1 MTADS
6 RRKLTMLAGLV
17 AVLAAVLAWQMRGP
31 ALITTAAP
39 PASRTPDATAAS
51 SSQAMPPS
59 DAGLRLERLEARR
72 GEVAM
77 GGRDPFRFVE
87 RPVARPVRVET
98 VAPSAPA
105 TPVRTGP
112 PPPPPIPLKFIGV
125 LNAASLGGQVAIL
138 SDARGNV
145 FHGRAGDLVEGRYRV
160 VSIGEESA
168 ELSYADG
175 RGRQTIRLSGQ

>member
-1 MTADS
+1 
-6 RRKLTMLAGLV
+6 
-17 AVLAAVLAWQMRGP
+17 
-31 ALITTAAP
+31 
-39 PASRTPDATAAS
+39 
-51 SSQAMPPS
+51 
-59 DAGLRLERLEARR
+59 
-72 GEVAM
+72 
-77 GGRDPFRFVE
+77 
-87 RPVARPVRVET
+87 
-98 VAPSAPA
+98 
-105 TPVRTGP
+105 
-112 PPPPPIPLKFIGV
+112 LKFIGV